1 MRWVAVGAVMV
12 LVGLPALWARDDVKD
27 KPKEPEKPKVA
38 EEVKAVIM
46 AHQKA
51 VSDFYQNIQEKLKNA
66 KTDEERSK
74 IYEAFPKP
82 DDTIAKLWDLL
93 EKNPNEKGA
102 SLTALQWLLNNYGY
116 DDKGQKGRARVLDL
130 LIKDHA
136 DDPKTASLLS
146 GLDNIPSAK
155 AEELLRAVLAKN
167 PSKDAKGKACLNLG
181 KYLKNVAEAVKQI
194 KENPEAGKR
203 MESFL
208 GKETVQSLMNADAD
222 KLAKEAEA
230 RFEEAAAKYGDVVL
244 YKNPSAMKDVT
255 IADQV
260 GGELFEIRNLA
271 IGKTAPDIAADDL
284 DGKSFKLSEYR
295 GKVVVIDFWGNW

>member
-1 MRWVAVGAVMV
+1 M
-12 LVGLPALWARDDVKD
+12 KD
-27 KPKEPEKPKVA
+27 KPKETEKPTVA
-38 EEVKAVIM
+38 VEVNAVIM
-46 AHQKA
+46 AHQKV

-102 SLTALQWLLNNYGY
+102 SLTAFRWLLRNYGSN
-116 DDKGQKGRARVLDL
+116 DEGQKGRARVLDL
-130 LIKDHA
+130 LIKNHA
-136 DDPKTASLLS
+136 DDPKIASLLN
-146 GLDNIPSAK
+146 GLSNMPSAK

-167 PSKDAKGKACLNLG
+167 PAKEAKGKACLDLG
-181 KYLKNVAEAVKQI
+181 KYLKNVAEVVKQL
-194 KENPEAGKR
+194 KENPEEGKR

-208 GKETVQSLMNADAD
+208 NKETVVNLKDAGGD

-230 RFEEAAAKYGDVVL
+230 VFEEAAAKYGDVVL
-244 YKNPSAMKDVT
+244 YTNASTMKNVT

-260 GGELFEIRNLA
+260 AGYLFEFRNLA

-284 DGKSFKLSEYR
+284 DGKPFKLSAYR